1 MSKSPKGDTE
11 IFDWWRTAPKTR
23 FNCGQFSFPQT
34 LPFYARFANKWS
46 VMFGISRKE
55 LGTEEILQNQ
65 MAFYPHADQQFT
77 QIKASLD
84 AISSKVG
91 VLERKIDYILGVVN
105 VTNETL
111 IATKKL
117 QEELS
122 QKLERTI
129 NILTAEV
136 AEVEVEGVTAALA
149 RDRTRPQLPNE
160 KEGIKKHSA
169 RTLSVVE
176 SQLKVTDSINKLTR
190 RLSDVVQLDK
200 INTKT
205 RPKETEEGIEI

>member
-1 MSKSPKGDTE
+1 
-11 IFDWWRTAPKTR
+11 
-23 FNCGQFSFPQT
+23 
-34 LPFYARFANKWS
+34 
-46 VMFGISRKE
+46 MFGISRKE

-65 MAFYPHADQQFT
+65 MAFYPHADQQFS
-77 QIKASLD
+77 QIKASIE
-84 AISSKVG
+84 AISTKVN
-91 VLERKIDYILGVVN
+91 VLERKIDYILGVAN

-117 QEELS
+117 QEELAE
-122 QKLERTI
+122 KLERTI

-136 AEVEVEGVTAALA
+136 AEVEVEGVRDALA
-149 RDRTRPQLPNE
+149 RDKTHPQLPNE
-160 KEGIKKHSA
+160 NKEGIKKHGA

-200 INTKT
+200 MNRTK
-205 RPKETEEGIEI
+205 PKETTTEEGIEL